1 MKAYRLREA
10 IPRSEPGTGVSF
22 PGPSTLAVT
31 ARLDQ
36 TLMDVWRLLIEAA
49 SDGRHDEF
57 TAEALLQRE
66 WPLRYTLTTH
76 PVPAPPLQA
85 IAHALDTL
93 LEMRLV
99 DVTFIN

>member
-1 MKAYRLREA
+1 MKAYRLVEA

-36 TLMDVWRLLIEAA
+36 TLMDVWRLLVEAA
-49 SDGRHDEF
+49 SDGRPDEF
-57 TAEALLQRE
+57 TAEALLKTE
-66 WPLRYTLTTH
+66 WPLRHTVTAY

-85 IAHALDTL
+85 IADALDTL

-99 DVTFIN
+99 DITYLN